1 MLSKGRQP
9 VVGRVPDRQGAVFP
23 LLTHVNGQQ
32 AGGCKVTVH
41 VLRENYVGDERPST
55 RRNSADL
62 QHALRVLIDTLVD
75 IDVEHE
81 RQREDLSR
89 STLDPASKH
98 RMLKK
103 LGEQHRQRREPHV
116 RQLITLQERADP
128 R

>member
-1 MLSKGRQP
+1 M
-9 VVGRVPDRQGAVFP
+9 
-23 LLTHVNGQQ
+23 
-32 AGGCKVTVH
+32 TVH
-41 VLRENYVGDERPST
+41 VLREDYVRDEVPST

-62 QHALRVLIDTLVD
+62 QHALRVLIDALVD

-98 RMLKK
+98 CMLKK

-116 RQLITLQERADP
+116 RQLIALQERADL

>member
-1 MLSKGRQP
+1 M
-9 VVGRVPDRQGAVFP
+9 
-23 LLTHVNGQQ
+23 
-32 AGGCKVTVH
+32 TVH
-41 VLRENYVGDERPST
+41 VLCEDYVGVEGPST
-55 RRNSADL
+55 RRNSAEL
-62 QHALRVLIDTLVD
+62 QHALRVLIDTLID

-89 STLDPASKH
+89 STLDSASKH

-116 RQLITLQERADP
+116 RQLIALQERADL